1 MRISEFQK
9 LIRDLYFEKD
19 YERGVKGTF
28 IWLVEEIGELAAN
41 LNQREIN
48 RDLISEELA
57 DIIAWTH
64 SIANLLDIDIENSL
78 YSKYPKKCLKCKS
91 NPCICEK

>member
-19 YERGVKGTF
+19 YKRGVKGTF
-28 IWLVEEIGELAAN
+28 VWLVEEIGELAAN
-41 LNQREIN
+41 LNKTEIN
-48 RDLISEELA
+48 KNLISEELA

-78 YSKYPKKCLKCKS
+78 SSKYPNKCLKCNS